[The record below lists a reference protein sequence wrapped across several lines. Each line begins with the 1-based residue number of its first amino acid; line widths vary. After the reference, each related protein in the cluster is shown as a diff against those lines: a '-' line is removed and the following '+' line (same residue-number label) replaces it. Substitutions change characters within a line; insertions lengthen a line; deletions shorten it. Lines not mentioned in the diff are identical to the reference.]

1 MNSRFEVLES
11 AAERRSLAAFRSSSA
26 VGVVLTLFAI
36 GAFVSPSTELR
47 EPPRGNLFAMEVGDL
62 ATIPSSSDI
71 KVTPGA
77 PQSNAVIANTDE
89 FALSPDNAAA
99 PMHY

>member
-11 AAERRSLAAFRSSSA
+11 AAERRNLAAFRSSSA

-47 EPPRGNLFAMEVGDL
+47 EPPRGNLFAMEVGDH
-62 ATIPSSSDI
+62 AIVTSSSDLA
-71 KVTPGA
+71 VTLDT
-77 PQSNAVIANTDE
+77 PQLNAVIANTDE
-89 FALSPDNAAA
+89 FALSPNDAVGAA
-99 PMHY
+99 Y

>member
-62 ATIPSSSDI
+62 ATVASSSDLA
-71 KVTPGA
+71 VTSGT
-77 PQSNAVIANTDE
+77 PQWNAVIANTDE
-89 FALSPDNAAA
+89 FALSLNDAVDVA
-99 PMHY
+99 Y